1 MTNLNTKSMFTLGIF
16 ILLGLSSLGYFISS
30 SVVKFK
36 QYDRSVT
43 VKGLSQKEYKADIVL
58 WPIKFVIPDNDF
70 FKLNENI
77 EKNTKI
83 IFDFLKKNGIS
94 DDEITVQSPS
104 ITDRL
109 ASDYSNSRNF
119 EYRYLGKRTI
129 NIYSKNVDKIR
140 ETISKLNELTKEG
153 IVFKIDDYDTRIE
166 YIFTKLNEVK
176 PLMIEE
182 STKKA
187 REVALKFAKD
197 SSSKL
202 GKIKKARQ
210 GQFSITNRDKNTPY
224 IKTVR
229 VVSTVEYYLSD

>member
-1 MTNLNTKSMFTLGIF
+1 M
-16 ILLGLSSLGYFISS
+16 
-30 SVVKFK
+30 
-36 QYDRSVT
+36 
-43 VKGLSQKEYKADIVL
+43 
-58 WPIKFVIPDNDF
+58 
-70 FKLNENI
+70 
-77 EKNTKI
+77 
-83 IFDFLKKNGIS
+83 
-94 DDEITVQSPS
+94 
-104 ITDRL
+104 
-109 ASDYSNSRNF
+109 
-119 EYRYLGKRTI
+119 
-129 NIYSKNVDKIR
+129 
-140 ETISKLNELTKEG
+140 TKEG

>member
-1 MTNLNTKSMFTLGIF
+1 MSNLNTKSMLTLGVF

-30 SVVKFK
+30 SVIIFK

-83 IFDFLKKNGIS
+83 ILEFLKKSGIS

-104 ITDRL
+104 ITDKL
-109 ASDYSNSRNF
+109 ASDYSNSRDI

-153 IVFKIDDYDTRIE
+153 IVFKIDDYDTKVE
-166 YIFTKLNEVK
+166 YIFTKLNEIK
-176 PLMIEE
+176 PQMIEE

-197 SSSKL
+197 SNSKL
-202 GKIKKARQ
+202 GKIKKAQQ

-229 VVSTVEYYLSD
+229 VVSTVEYYLND

>member
-1 MTNLNTKSMFTLGIF
+1 MSNLNTKSMLTLGVF

-30 SVVKFK
+30 SVIMFK

-83 IFDFLKKNGIS
+83 ILEFLKKSGIS

-104 ITDRL
+104 ITDKL
-109 ASDYSNSRNF
+109 ASDYSNSRDI

-153 IVFKIDDYDTRIE
+153 IVFKIDDYDTKVE
-166 YIFTKLNEVK
+166 YIFTKLNEIK
-176 PLMIEE
+176 PQMIEE

-197 SSSKL
+197 SNSKL
-202 GKIKKARQ
+202 GKIKKAQQ

-229 VVSTVEYYLSD
+229 VVSTVEYYLND